1 MRSLCYRG
9 KWLNSRPREKKW
21 NLIRPVLIAGK
32 VKAIVELPAPKNVS
46 EMHQLFGTIDYLG
59 KFLPNLSD
67 VKNPISELLKAN
79 SAWIGLTGN
88 GSLWKGQSNSYHVRL
103 PAFYDVNKPTV
114 VSTDASSYG
123 LWSFYKSM
131 APVPLPIQRRSKLR

>member
-1 MRSLCYRG
+1 MS
-9 KWLNSRPREKKW
+9 EKRVK
-21 NLIRPVLIAGK
+21 LSPGR

-67 VKNPISELLKAN
+67 VKNPISELLKGN

-88 GSLWKGQSNSYHVRL
+88 GSL
-103 PAFYDVNKPTV
+103 
-114 VSTDASSYG
+114 
-123 LWSFYKSM
+123 
-131 APVPLPIQRRSKLR
+131 

>member
-1 MRSLCYRG
+1 MS
-9 KWLNSRPREKKW
+9 EKGVK
-21 NLIRPVLIAGK
+21 LSPGK

-67 VKNPISELLKAN
+67 VKNPISELLKGN

-88 GSLWKGQSNSYHVRL
+88 GSLWKGQSNSYHVQL